1 MEMTTV
7 TIVDSIMGSGKT
19 TWAKQYMKKHQN
31 DMRFI
36 YVSPY
41 LDEITNNILKDCTF
55 LIEPDSQL
63 GRGSKLKHFKEL
75 IVSGSSI
82 VTTHALFRIID
93 EEVLELLKDAGYTL
107 ILDEVANVIE
117 QVKEITKEDIRTLK
131 DANLIDVENRK
142 VNWIDDSY
150 KGVYES
156 NYVNVK
162 YHAQQENIFL
172 HNDTML
178 FWTFPAKVFGLFE
191 NSFILTYLFDGQ
203 IQRYYYDL
211 FKIKTTYKSVEK
223 IGRSYALVT
232 YNPKLEGRERYKDLI
247 QIYEGEFNTN
257 YLVDRKPKGYEL
269 SSTWLNCAGDKVK
282 ERLKLNLYSYF
293 RYKGKSNDNL
303 WTTKLSLQNKLK
315 GKGYTKGFISWNMRA
330 TNEYQDTHNLAFV
343 YNLYMNPFEKAFFED
358 AGVKVDE
365 DLLALSNLLQW
376 MWRSAIRKEEP
387 EKINIYIPS
396 IRMRTLLEQWLDNE
410 EIKFQYKRKGY

>member
-1 MEMTTV
+1 MTTV
-7 TIVDSIMGSGKT
+7 TVVDSIMGSGKT
-19 TWAKQYMKKHQN
+19 TWAKQYMNKHQN
-31 DMRFI
+31 NMRFI

-41 LDEITNNILKDCTF
+41 LDEITNNILKDCPF
-55 LIEPDSQL
+55 LVEPDSQL
-63 GRGSKLKHFKEL
+63 GKGSKLKHFKEL

-93 EEVLELLKDAGYTL
+93 EDVLELLRDAGYTL

-131 DANLIDVENRK
+131 DANLIHVENRK

-178 FWTFPAKVFGLFE
+178 FWTFPARVFDLFE

-203 IQRYYYDL
+203 IQRYYYDM
-211 FKIKTTYKSVEK
+211 FKIKTIYRSVEK
-223 IGRSYALVT
+223 IGPNHALVT
-232 YNPKLEGRERYKDLI
+232 YNPELEGRERYKDLI
-247 QIYEGEFNTN
+247 QIYEGVFNTN
-257 YLVDRKPKGYEL
+257 YIVNRRAKGNEL
-269 SSTWLNCAGDKVK
+269 SSTWLSNAGDKVM
-282 ERLKLNLYSYF
+282 ERLKLNLSSYF
-293 RYKGKSNDNL
+293 KSKGKSDDNL
-303 WTTKLSLQNKLK
+303 WTAKLSFQNKLK
-315 GKGYTKGFISWNMRA
+315 GKGYTKGFIPWTTRA
-330 TNEYQDTHNLAFV
+330 TNDHQDTHNLAFV
-343 YNLYMNPFEKAFFED
+343 YNLYMNPFEKAFFEE

-376 MWRSAIRKEEP
+376 IWRSAIRKQVPEP
-387 EKINIYIPS
+387 INIYIPS
-396 IRMRTLLEQWLDNE
+396 IRMRTLLKHWLNNE
-410 EIKFQYKRKGY
+410 EIKFSYKATGY

>member
-1 MEMTTV
+1 MTTV

-19 TWAKQYMKKHQN
+19 TWAKQYMKKHQM

-41 LDEITNNILKDCTF
+41 LEEITNNILKDCPF
-55 LIEPDSQL
+55 LVEPDAQL
-63 GRGSKLKHFKEL
+63 GKGSKLRHFKEL
-75 IVSGSSI
+75 IVNGSSI

-93 EEVLELLKDAGYTL
+93 EEVLELLRDAGYTL

-162 YHAQQENIFL
+162 YHAQQGNIFL
-172 HNDTML
+172 QNDTVL
-178 FWTFPAKVFGLFE
+178 FWTFPAKVFALFE
-191 NSFILTYLFDGQ
+191 SSFILTYLFDGQ

-211 FKIKTTYKSVEK
+211 FEIKTTYKSVEK
-223 IGRSYALVT
+223 IGPSHALVT

-247 QIYEGEFNTN
+247 QIYDGEFNTN
-257 YLVDRKPKGYEL
+257 YLVDEKARGNEL
-269 SSTWLNCAGDKVK
+269 SSTWLNCAGDRVL
-282 ERLKLNLYSYF
+282 ERLQLNLYSYF
-293 RYKGKSNDNL
+293 RYKGKSHDNL
-303 WTTKLSLQNKLK
+303 WTTKMSLQNKLK
-315 GKGYTKGFISWNMRA
+315 GKGYTKGFICWNMRA
-330 TNEYQDTHNLAFV
+330 TNDYQDTHNLAFV

-376 MWRSAIRKEEP
+376 MWRSAIRKEVP
-387 EKINIYIPS
+387 ERINLYVPS
-396 IRMRTLLEQWLDNE
+396 IRMRTLLEKWLHNE